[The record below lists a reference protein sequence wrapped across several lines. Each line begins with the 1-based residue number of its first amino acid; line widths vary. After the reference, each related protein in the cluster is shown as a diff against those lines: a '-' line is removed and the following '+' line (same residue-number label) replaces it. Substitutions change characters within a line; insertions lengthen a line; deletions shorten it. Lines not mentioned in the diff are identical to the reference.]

1 VEVFRD
7 CSGIQVGQNQQL
19 KLEVYMRGAVLA
31 ALLFSAVP
39 ASVYGQAI
47 EPDQVPI
54 SFTLSINPQTFHAGS
69 TAAGGGVLGSRSN
82 GSLLGIDSVTNWSSY
97 FYQPGVIDVFG
108 DPQFT
113 WQYTMVGRSPFSGD
127 GENEDEDGVTKI
139 GAPVVP
145 VNLDLRNFDGSPRFV
160 NGQRLFSDGTQYVGP
175 VLKSPVFSNTSY
187 GSSSTPTQFTDAVQR
202 AEFFNTAPS
211 NWHTLL
217 HPRVETTR
225 TMVLIR
231 GTYRFALNADGSC
244 CAFVLIDIGT
254 FESKLFPATPSDTTS
269 PIGAAENADDIH
281 TRDISTFLFPN
292 AFLYFNGDP
301 NQCCVIG
308 FHTYDLEPGGPD
320 NGFRERRYVVNY
332 SSWISSGIFRD
343 PTFGDI
349 TALSHEL
356 SETFNDPFVNNATP
370 WWLSPN
376 RNCQNNLEDGDVV
389 EGLPNAQFPIV
400 LNGATWH
407 PQNEALLQWFAGVTP
422 SSAISGAYSYPDTTV
437 LTSANVSQNFACKPP
452 LP

>member
-1 VEVFRD
+1 
-7 CSGIQVGQNQQL
+7 
-19 KLEVYMRGAVLA
+19 MRGAILA

-39 ASVYGQAI
+39 ASVYGQAM

-54 SFTLSINPQTFHAGS
+54 SFALSTNPHTFRHDS
-69 TAAGGGVLGSRSN
+69 TAAGGGVLGNRSN
-82 GSLLGIDSVTNWSSY
+82 GSLLGIDSLSNWSSY
-97 FYQPGVIDVFG
+97 FYYPGVDSG
-108 DPQFT
+108 GSPQFT
-113 WQYTMVGRSPFSGD
+113 WQYTMVGHSPFSADGESEDGD
-127 GENEDEDGVTKI
+127 GTTKI
-139 GAPVVP
+139 GAPIVP
-145 VNLDLRNFDGSPRFV
+145 VNLDLRNFDGTPRFV
-160 NGQRLFSDGTQYVGP
+160 NGQRLFSDATQYVNP

-187 GSSSTPTQFTDAVQR
+187 SSSSSPTQFTDAVQR

-211 NWHTLL
+211 DWHTLL
-217 HPRVETTR
+217 HTRTATAR

-231 GTYRFALNADGSC
+231 GTYRFALNTDGTC

-254 FESKLFPATPSDTTS
+254 FVNALFPATASDTTT
-269 PIGAAENADDIH
+269 PIGAAENAHDIR
-281 TRDISTFLFPN
+281 TRDMSTFLFPN

-332 SSWISSGIFRD
+332 SSWISPGL
-343 PTFGDI
+343 FGGGFSDV

-376 RNCQNNLEDGDVV
+376 GNCQNNLEVGDVI
-389 EGLPNAQFPIV
+389 EGLPNGVFPIA
-400 LNGATWH
+400 LNGFTYH

>member
-1 VEVFRD
+1 
-7 CSGIQVGQNQQL
+7 
-19 KLEVYMRGAVLA
+19 MRGAVLA

-39 ASVYGQAI
+39 ATVYGQAM

-54 SFTLSINPQTFHAGS
+54 SFALSTNPHTFRPDS

-82 GSLLGIDSVTNWSSY
+82 GSLLGIDSVANWSSY
-97 FYQPGVIDVFG
+97 FYYPGVDSNGF
-108 DPQFT
+108 PQFT
-113 WQYTMVGRSPFSGD
+113 WQYTMVGHSPFSAG

-160 NGQRLFSDGTQYVGP
+160 NGQRLFSDATQYVNP
-175 VLKSPVFSNTSY
+175 VLKSPVFSNTSFD
-187 GSSSTPTQFTDAVQR
+187 SSSSPTQFTDAVQR

-211 NWHTLL
+211 DWHTLL

-231 GTYRFALNADGSC
+231 GTYRFALNSDGSC

-254 FESKLFPATPSDTTS
+254 FENALFPATASDTTT
-269 PIGAAENADDIH
+269 PIGAAENARDIR

-292 AFLYFNGDP
+292 AFLYFNGNP
-301 NQCCVIG
+301 NQCCVVG
-308 FHTYDLEPGGPD
+308 FHTYDTEPGGPD

-332 SSWISSGIFRD
+332 SSWVSPGFFRD
-343 PTFGDI
+343 TTFLDVA
-349 TALSHEL
+349 ALSHEM

-370 WWLSPN
+370 WWLAPN
-376 RNCQNNLEDGDVV
+376 GLCQNNLETGDVI
-389 EGLPNAQFPIV
+389 EGLPNAQFPIM
-400 LNGATWH
+400 LNGFTYH